1 MLVQWVDAAARL
13 LRPQGILTLIWRAD
27 GLADVLAALTDKFGA
42 IAILPV
48 HPKPGAAAIRVLVS
62 ATKGS
67 KGSLVLL
74 PGFILAETDNKP
86 SAQAEA
92 VLRDGAALDL
102 ITP

>member
-1 MLVQWVDAAARL
+1 
-13 LRPQGILTLIWRAD
+13 
-27 GLADVLAALTDKFGA
+27 
-42 IAILPV
+42 
-48 HPKPGAAAIRVLVS
+48 
-62 ATKGS
+62 
-67 KGSLVLL
+67 LL